1 MTHKFYVYIMATKS
15 NRVLYVGMTNDLI
28 RRVSEHKSGINKGF
42 TYEYNV
48 DKLVY
53 YETYY
58 YINNAIAREKQL
70 KKWNRLW
77 KDNLINNINPFWLEL
92 TVEP

>member
-15 NRVLYVGMTNDLI
+15 NRVLYIGMTNDLI
-28 RRVSEHKSGINKGF
+28 RRVSEHKSAINKGF
-42 TYEYNV
+42 THEYNV

-70 KKWNRLW
+70 KKWNRSW
-77 KDNLINNINPFWLEL
+77 KENLINGINPFWFEL
-92 TVEP
+92 IVEP